1 MLKGFKT
8 EIRVTKKH
16 ISKIHQSIGIC
27 RFLYN
32 AYLAKNKELYELY
45 KDGKIDK
52 KQAFISANDFD
63 KYINNEIKIL
73 DEFKWINNCGSKA
86 RKKAIVNAEM
96 AYKRFF
102 KGQSKFPKF
111 KKRKNQDVKIYFPK
125 NGKGDWTVERH
136 RIKIPSLGF
145 IELKEKGYI
154 PTNAKVVSGTV
165 SMKAGRYYVSV
176 LCDIIDRID
185 RNDRNYYSDSKNEG
199 IGVDLGVK
207 DLAIVSNIDKPFKNI
222 NKTVTVRKLKRKL
235 KRLQRQV
242 SRKYEMNKD
251 GKKFIKTKNIIK
263 LEYKIRVIHQ
273 KISNIRLNYV
283 HNITNALVKSKPEY
297 ITIED
302 LNVKGMMKNKHLS
315 KTISEQNFHEFRRQL
330 TYKCLWNNIELRIV
344 DRFYPSSKLC
354 SDCGAINKDL
364 KLSDREYICKECGI
378 IIDRDKNASI
388 NLKNAQIYKVA

>member
-8 EIRVTKKH
+8 ELRITKQKH
-16 ISKIHQSIGIC
+16 ITKIHQSIGIC

-32 AYLAKNKELYELY
+32 SYLVKNKELYELY
-45 KDGKIDK
+45 KEGKIDK
-52 KQAFISANDFD
+52 NQAFMSANDFD

-102 KGQSKFPKF
+102 KGQAKFPRF
-111 KKRKNQDVKIYFPK
+111 KKKKNQDVKIYFPK
-125 NGKGDWTVERH
+125 NNETDWTVERY

-145 IELKEKGYI
+145 VELKEKGYI
-154 PTNAKVVSGTV
+154 PTNSKVVSGTV

-176 LCDIIDRID
+176 LCNIVDH
-185 RNDRNYYSDSKNEG
+185 NNYSDSKNEG
-199 IGVDLGVK
+199 IGVDLGIK
-207 DLAIVSNIDKPFKNI
+207 DLAIVSNIDKPFENI

-251 GKKFIKTKNIIK
+251 GKKFVKTNNIIK
-263 LEYKIRVIHQ
+263 LESKIIIIYQ
-273 KISNIRLNYV
+273 KISNIRLNYI
-283 HNITNALVKSKPEY
+283 HNITNTLVKSKPEY

-315 KTISEQNFHEFRRQL
+315 KAIAEQNFYEFRRQL
-330 TYKCLWNNIELRIV
+330 TYKCLWNNIKLRIV
-344 DRFYPSSKLC
+344 DRWFPSSRLC
-354 SDCGAINKDL
+354 SECGSIDKDL
-364 KLSDREYICKECGI
+364 KLLDRVYICKECGI
-378 IIDRDKNASI
+378 VIDRDKNASV
-388 NLKNAQIYKVA
+388 NLKNAQIYKIA